1 MSDGADPRG
10 ERGSIII
17 AVGVMFVATSLIVSM
32 VTMTDFGLRSS
43 RRAGDSANALQVA
56 DAGVNDA
63 VRRAASVAG
72 TTFSDTRSLGSAGS
86 YSFTATKDPTEEL
99 WHIDAVGTDAT
110 GVRRR
115 IRADAAP
122 ESIFANAL
130 FGQSAIQLGA
140 GVAVDSYRSGTSS
153 LTTCTGRGYVGTNSA
168 ATFSS
173 TSSGGGGG
181 VTNCGGTYRYD
192 GCISYADSTP
202 VPDIPASAQC
212 PTPVRKVTPKFPLP
226 TITGPTG
233 APVAQPGGE
242 CTSDSSTWIPSGTHY
257 WTSLKMRDGCRVAL
271 NAAGDPA
278 EIYVTGGVEVGE
290 VNGQGGSVNAPV
302 GGSGGCPTSGG
313 GYDVRYCP
321 GWPAKLQV
329 NVVSGT
335 SGVVCFNANN
345 TEFWGVIAAPDR
357 SITRCGSG
365 GAQFEIWGAVLAN
378 TVDSHAQ
385 FALHYDESLASLTNG
400 RYVTKNWREE
410 PLS

>member
-1 MSDGADPRG
+1 MRHRAAARD
-10 ERGSIII
+10 ETGSIVI
-17 AVGVMFVATSLIVSM
+17 AIGVIVIATSLIVSL
-32 VTMTDFGLRSS
+32 VTMTDSGLRSS

-56 DAGVNDA
+56 DAGINDA

-72 TTFSDTRSLGSAGS
+72 SSFSDTRSLGSAGS
-86 YSFTATKDPTEEL
+86 YAFTATKDPAMEL

-115 IRADAAP
+115 IKADAVP

-130 FGQSAIQLGA
+130 FGQTAIQLGA
-140 GVAVDSYRSGTSS
+140 GVAVDSYRSGASS
-153 LTTCTGRGYVGTNSA
+153 VLKCTGRGYVGTNSA
-168 ATFSS
+168 NTFSA
-173 TSSGGGGG
+173 TGSGGGGG

-192 GCISYADSTP
+192 GCISYADAAP

-212 PTPVRKVTPKFPLP
+212 PAPVRKVTPKFPLP
-226 TITGPTG
+226 TITGPAG
-233 APVAQPGGE
+233 APGAQPFGQ
-242 CTSDSSTWIPSGTHY
+242 CTSDPATWIPSGLHY
-257 WTSLKMRDGCRVAL
+257 WTSVKLRDGCRVAL

-278 EIYVTGGVEVGE
+278 EIFVSGAVEIGE
-290 VNGQGGSVNAPV
+290 VNGQGGDVNKPQDGA
-302 GGSGGCPTSGG
+302 GGCPSSSG
-313 GYDVRYCP
+313 GYDVDYCP

-329 NVVSGT
+329 NVLSGT

-345 TEFWGVIAAPDR
+345 TNFWGLLAAPDR
-357 SITRCGSG
+357 AITRCGSG
-365 GAQFEIWGAVLAN
+365 GAQFEIWGAVMAN

-385 FALHYDESLASLTNG
+385 MALHYDESLSQLTNG